1 MAGRPK
7 RRARIAAQWAEVDRA
22 AGVKVPRSKRK
33 KNGGLPAGWRL
44 YGGGPFKRRFFY
56 GEYTLVCLRPERG
69 RHLYATF
76 SGGDNPSE
84 WAWLADYRL
93 ASEVADG
100 SLGVEVDFDKA
111 PTAIQTAIAEVLATV
126 GLVSVPA
133 NRRTPNA
140 GRPKREVRVAGL
152 TWDEWQESL
161 ARQYRTA
168 PGQPYRKRNGGRYRL
183 FESKGRRLHGRD
195 LLLVDTE
202 AHEGYYQILWLG
214 VHDSGHNDVNY
225 TEVQAFGNAF
235 DPRDYTLGRELPL
248 DAVPARF
255 HSIVDQHMELGAID
269 RG

>member
-7 RRARIAAQWAEVDRA
+7 RRARLAAQWAEVDRA
-22 AGVKVPRSKRK
+22 AGVKVPRAKRK

-111 PTAIQTAIAEVLATV
+111 PTSIQTALAEVLATV

-140 GRPKREVRVAGL
+140 PFPDPRAKARKYEVVVGELGTLYSSPSRTAAEMWFGN
-152 TWDEWQESL
+152 L
-161 ARQYRTA
+161 ARASDSHAMGLLAGSDVRLCCDGVVLA
-168 PGQPYRKRNGGRYRL
+168 EHIGRLNSRHR
-183 FESKGRRLHGRD
+183 GR
-195 LLLVDTE
+195 
-202 AHEGYYQILWLG
+202 
-214 VHDSGHNDVNY
+214 
-225 TEVQAFGNAF
+225 
-235 DPRDYTLGRELPL
+235 
-248 DAVPARF
+248 
-255 HSIVDQHMELGAID
+255 
-269 RG
+269 